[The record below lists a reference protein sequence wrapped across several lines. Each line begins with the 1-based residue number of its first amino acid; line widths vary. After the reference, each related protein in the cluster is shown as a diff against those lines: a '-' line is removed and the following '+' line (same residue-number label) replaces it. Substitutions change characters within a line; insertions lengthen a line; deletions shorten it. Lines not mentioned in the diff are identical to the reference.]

1 MSMAPRDAEAFA
13 VAQQATYANA
23 FVVSFAL
30 EMQTRRLTLGL
41 YGALHG
47 GRATHVAT
55 LVFFGTAAF
64 EIDNSDGAFPETAGV
79 ASFALTY
86 DDELG
91 IGRAELHGIRG
102 WKLEWAF
109 DGIAYEERAALIAS
123 LADDEPLD
131 V

>member
-13 VAQQATYANA
+13 VAQQASYANA

-47 GRATHVAT
+47 GKTTYVAT
-55 LVFFGTAAF
+55 LAFFGTAAF
-64 EIDNSDGAFPETAGV
+64 EMENTDGAFPETAGV
-79 ASFALTY
+79 AAFDLSY

-91 IGRAELHGIRG
+91 IGRAELRGARG
-102 WKLEWAF
+102 WRLEWAF
-109 DGIAYEERAALIAS
+109 DGIAYEEHGALIAS
-123 LADDEPLD
+123 LADDEPPDL
-131 V
+131 